1 MSMIL
6 LYTSKQVLLPTPAPL
21 LKMMLGALDVIGNPL
36 MDPEQ
41 YLIADETCVL
51 EMSKVKNELD
61 WEPKDT
67 DSDLLIIAYQSYK
80 EKQ

>member
-1 MSMIL
+1 VKL
-6 LYTSKQVLLPTPAPL
+6 VLE
-21 LKMMLGALDVIGNPL
+21 GLDRINKPI

-51 EMSKVKNELD
+51 EMSKVKNMLD

-67 DSDLLIIAYQSYK
+67 DSDLLIIAYRSYK
-80 EKQ
+80 EKQAREAKA